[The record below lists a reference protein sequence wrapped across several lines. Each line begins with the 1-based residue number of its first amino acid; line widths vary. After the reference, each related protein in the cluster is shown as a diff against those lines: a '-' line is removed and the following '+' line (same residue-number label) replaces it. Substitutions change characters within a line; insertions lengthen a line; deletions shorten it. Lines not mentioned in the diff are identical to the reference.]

1 MFLPNLFQS
10 SVRREERPVTLNMR
24 KVLFLFV
31 RSFFIFIT
39 LDKQRGNRRI
49 HNYSRNNIYTDNKFR
64 KEKKIRLLRVFQTK
78 IVTVCISA
86 TDVYQD
92 VLKIPIFE
100 LEMNYY

>member
-1 MFLPNLFQS
+1 MTNK
-10 SVRREERPVTLNMR
+10 EETEEYIIIVEIILI
-24 KVLFLFV
+24 
-31 RSFFIFIT
+31 S
-39 LDKQRGNRRI
+39 
-49 HNYSRNNIYTDNKFR
+49 TDNKFR
-64 KEKKIRLLRVFQTK
+64 KENKIRLLTVFQTK